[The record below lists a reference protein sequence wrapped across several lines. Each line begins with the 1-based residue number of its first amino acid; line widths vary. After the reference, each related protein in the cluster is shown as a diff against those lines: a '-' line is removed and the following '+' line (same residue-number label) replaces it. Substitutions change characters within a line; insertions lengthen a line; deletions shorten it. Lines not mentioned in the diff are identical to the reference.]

1 MIEPDLL
8 NANRITENRYF
19 KRPDIALLN
28 VAIVYNN
35 TLPFQDFS
43 VVMDICPSCQNMESL
58 KYKLKL

>member
-43 VVMDICPSCQNMESL
+43 VVMDIYNTPTN
-58 KYKLKL
+58 